1 MSTGSKTIE
10 NLEEVKILDD
20 KDQFL
25 FFQNSTKK
33 TKRITKGNMANSGGG
48 LRGIFI
54 NATTNENVWG
64 VADYARTTAN
74 AANIS
79 SSGAQ
84 ASASGR
90 NKIFYQIDPIKN
102 GSQGH
107 PKVAQFQ
114 GYILGTTLSADA
126 LIVNGGVPIR
136 VGSVLTGTG
145 ISAGTVVTAFDTGTG
160 GAGTYTINN
169 SQTVGSAGSKITITA
184 DPQFLEG
191 DIWYETDN
199 NYRTYRRSSAG
210 TWLSAF
216 APILTLDGNNKV
228 SGFVRVSDINGNT
241 ATDEFAV
248 VASKFQI
255 WNGSSDEVPF
265 TVDASSPAVT
275 FTGSIT
281 GSVLT
286 LNTNASGTLKLGTTL
301 TGAGVAANTVI
312 KILLSGTI
320 GQSGSTYFLSQITN
334 PSVSSVSMTASYA
347 GQVRITDALIQTL
360 DAGKITSGFLS
371 SQVIELPNSQS
382 YIQSAN
388 FVETWVSGK
397 QYVKDGE
404 RTQPSDQSRV
414 KVLGNDGNYTVY
426 KAKTTHTSGGTFPG
440 ESADWTSVGVP
451 QTLQGFRIVGN
462 GQADFQDCTVLG
474 TIRSSVGHFGSN
486 VNAVKIDSGGL
497 VIGTSGSIISAGVS
511 WADGGSGSKG
521 TFSGTGFFLGY
532 TGGNAT
538 VYQFHIG
545 NPSGNYLRWD
555 GSVLKV
561 NGNIVGGSTVGTN
574 STDVGLLMN
583 TQYGIRRSVDDG
595 TLTLTGG
602 NGNGV
607 YFGAQIDLVGSMFKL
622 GADLSGDDG
631 SGTLQIS
638 AGYRNLANPNY
649 YDGPLDGAIIFRTLR
664 EENDQDDET
673 DVSKAAHSG
682 AQRFRIELDGTV
694 RVVYTGNASVAGDYG
709 KVHRNDITRNLNP
722 GRFLVEGTS
731 GTKEVQI
738 KDGKIEFSS
747 AANTYDVNL
756 YRQAADNL
764 GTDDNIVIGVSTNR
778 YLYFYNTGG
787 QIVWPS
793 ANGTWTGTS
802 VNLYRGGADLLK
814 TDDDFEAVSVT
825 STSTKRVKKNIKT
838 YKVGL
843 KIVENLKPVS
853 YKRKMNGQEDIG
865 FIAEE
870 VNEVLPVIVRK
881 DEENIPQSMD
891 YSKLTVV
898 LVNAV
903 KELSAEIN
911 ELKKKLKDANSN

>member
-1 MSTGSKTIE
+1 MSTGSKNIA
-10 NLEEVKILDD
+10 NLEEVNILDD

-25 FFQNSTKK
+25 FYQNSTKK

-48 LRGIFI
+48 LRGTFI

-84 ASASGR
+84 ASANGR
-90 NKIFYQIDPIKN
+90 NKIFYQADTP
-102 GSQGH
+102 
-107 PKVAQFQ
+107 VASQFQ
-114 GYILGTTLSADA
+114 GYIAATTLYADA
-126 LIVNGGVPIR
+126 ISNTGGVPIR
-136 VGSVLTGTG
+136 VGSILTGSG
-145 ISAGTVVTAFDTGTG
+145 ISAGTVVTAFGTGSG

-169 SQTVGSAGSKITITA
+169 SQNVGSAGSKITITA

-199 NYRTYRRSSAG
+199 NYRTYRRSSSA

-216 APILTLDGNNKV
+216 APILTLDGSNKV
-228 SGFVRVSDINGNT
+228 SGFVRVSDINGST

-286 LNTNASGTLKLGTTL
+286 LNSNASGTLKLGTSL
-301 TGAGVAANTVI
+301 TGTGVAANTVI
-312 KILLSGTI
+312 KTLLSGTI
-320 GQSGSTYFLSQITN
+320 GQSGSTYFLSQITS

-388 FVETWVSGK
+388 FVETWTSGK

-404 RTQPSDQSRV
+404 RTQPSDQSKV
-414 KVLGNDGNYTVY
+414 KVLGNDGTYTVY
-426 KAKTTHTSGGTFPG
+426 KATVTHTSGATFAG
-440 ESADWTSVGVP
+440 DSANWTTSGVS

-486 VNAVKIDSGGL
+486 VNAVKIDSSGL

-511 WADGGSGSKG
+511 WADGGVGSKG

-532 TGGNAT
+532 TAGNAT
-538 VYQFHIG
+538 AYQFHIG

-561 NGNIVGGSTVGTN
+561 NGNIVGGSTVGTT

-607 YFGAQIDLVGSMFKL
+607 YYGAQIDLVGSVFYL
-622 GADLSGDDG
+622 NNPGTGLAGDDG
-631 SGTLQIS
+631 SGTLQLS
-638 AGYRNLANPNY
+638 AGYRTGST

-664 EENDQDDET
+664 EENDQDASNDN
-673 DVSKAAHSG
+673 HSG

-694 RVVYTGNASVAGDYG
+694 RVVYTGNAANNTDYG
-709 KVHRNDITRNLNP
+709 KVYYGTGAGVEAGLNTNP
-722 GRFLVEGTS
+722 GRFLVEGS
-731 GTKEVQI
+731 AADKHVQI

-793 ANGTWTGTS
+793 ANGNWSGTS
-802 VNLYRGGADLLK
+802 VNLYRGGGDLLK

-881 DEENIPQSMD
+881 DDENIPQSMD

-903 KELSAEIN
+903 KELSAEIK